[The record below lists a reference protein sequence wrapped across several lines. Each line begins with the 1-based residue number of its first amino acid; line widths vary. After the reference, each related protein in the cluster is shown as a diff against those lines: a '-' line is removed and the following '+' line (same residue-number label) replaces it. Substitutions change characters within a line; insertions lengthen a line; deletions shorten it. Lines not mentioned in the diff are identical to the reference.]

1 MRPLRNLINLKTNP
15 MKKVFSAIV
24 FVAACVFTLNSQE
37 TGMVNVDDQEAY
49 CKEFAVRGAEE
60 EWAQGE
66 TTVFSEYYL
75 SYRAWYEMCMEHHGQ

>member
-1 MRPLRNLINLKTNP
+1 
-15 MKKVFSAIV
+15 
-24 FVAACVFTLNSQE
+24 
-37 TGMVNVDDQEAY
+37 MVNVADQEAY